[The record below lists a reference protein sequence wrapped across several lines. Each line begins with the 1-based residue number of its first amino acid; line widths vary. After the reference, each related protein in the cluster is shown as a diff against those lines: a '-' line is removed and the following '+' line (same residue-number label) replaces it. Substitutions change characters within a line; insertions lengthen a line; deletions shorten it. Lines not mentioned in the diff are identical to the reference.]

1 MCLILVFNFNLNN
14 NKKKQSNKYRIIK
27 IQYKMHNSC
36 LSFFEL
42 VGYLVYD
49 TVETINEYVGNL
61 FTTSNT
67 NFYYLSLINDDKK
80 GWSIH
85 GLWPQYSSNSYPSFC
100 RKVDFD
106 YQKLSPILGDL
117 HKHWYSTEEPTTE
130 FWEHEWKKH
139 GSCMF
144 NNCDE
149 LEYFRRGLELY
160 VTSVEQDIIEKY
172 KVSDTKSI
180 IPFDLNFNLIEK

>member
-1 MCLILVFNFNLNN
+1 
-14 NKKKQSNKYRIIK
+14 
-27 IQYKMHNSC
+27 MHNSC

-144 NNCDE
+144 TPMNE
-149 LEYFRRGLELY
+149 LQYFTKALELFDSIKNNNSLIDKFKKNETQSMIPY
-160 VTSVEQDIIEKY
+160 DQDFNIIINLAFL
-172 KVSDTKSI
+172 I
-180 IPFDLNFNLIEK
+180 IFIQKDDFLPLLS